1 MSTIKY
7 TKSHEWIEIKDD
19 NTAIIGITNHAQE
32 QLGDIVFV
40 ELPAMGDDITSG
52 DEFAVI
58 ESTKAASDIYAP
70 LSGEIIAINDN
81 LEGNPALVNEQPLD
95 GGWLV
100 KIQLSDDYDLD
111 DLMDE
116 DEYME
121 MIG

>member
-7 TKSHEWIEIKDD
+7 TKSHEWIEINDD
-19 NTAIIGITNHAQE
+19 NTAIIGITDHAQE

-40 ELPAMGDDITSG
+40 ELPAQGDDITSG

-70 LSGEIIAINDN
+70 LSGEVIAINDK
-81 LEGNPALVNEQPLD
+81 LEANPGLVNEQPND

-100 KIQLSDDYDLD
+100 KIQLSDDYDVG

-116 DEYME
+116 DDYME